1 MTLGVAAL
9 QCIVGLWN
17 NNLLLLCHCAHS
29 TFDAFQLGIA
39 TMSTIVTESESA
51 QVYRHTTR
59 FSYGLRRLPIV
70 GTFFNATLGILV
82 SMYLLVES
90 LHRFSNGESG
100 TYQPGLLLV
109 LTLISLLIKLYGVTT
124 IQHAISDKNEMS
136 KGRMLGSACRRV
148 LRLLGRRSSSKRR
161 RRIGV
166 DESSL
171 DLMLTMMVGD
181 VVRGTGI
188 VLACILS
195 QGGMTWFTHVDM
207 LLSWLTCA
215 FILSSVWPIFVSSGN
230 ILLQRTPE
238 NVHVDMSKCL
248 KQVAAE
254 KGVLEICEEHFWLQ
268 TKDVLV
274 GSLCVV
280 VDGAVE
286 EKIMLQRVHEIFRE
300 RMTISLLTVQINKE
314 GSVMSSSR

>member
-1 MTLGVAAL
+1 MTFGVAAL

-17 NNLLLLCHCAHS
+17 NNLLVLCHCAHS

-59 FSYGLRRLPIV
+59 FSYGLRRLPIL

-100 TYQPGLLLV
+100 TYGKSMIS

-124 IQHAISDKNEMS
+124 IQHAISDK
-136 KGRMLGSACRRV
+136 KLGSACRRV
-148 LRLLGRRSSSKRR
+148 LRLLGRRSSSKRM

-181 VVRGTGI
+181 VVRGTGSL
-188 VLACILS
+188 LAYQLTNIEL
-195 QGGMTWFTHVDM
+195 TWFTHVDM

-215 FILSSVWPIFVSSGN
+215 FILSSVLPIFVSTGN

-238 NVHVDMSKCL
+238 DVHVDMSKCL

-300 RMTISLLTVQINKE
+300 RMSISLLTVQINKE
-314 GSVMSSSR
+314 GIIA